1 MAEQVQAPPR
11 LVELANMQAA
21 AVEAGAVCTT
31 GLRALDAAMG
41 GGLQPGLTLIVAPQN
56 FGKTT
61 LANQL
66 FCNLRALA
74 SMERQGGVVAGD
86 PRNVWSH
93 FLSLD
98 MPPRDLEPMGRAYL
112 STLYAADR
120 GGYMTADAA
129 RLGSLDARQGET
141 SAAID
146 AALDAPHADLF
157 GGGVS
162 GRVSGEG
169 PFSAYDDDM
178 AAGGWGASGPYGPI
192 VHAIEYAESSPG
204 QREKQRE
211 HLALQ
216 DALDALADSY
226 DAALGAEAAA
236 FAALD
241 VEARERFGCSIA
253 SRGAVQLLDGGTRE
267 LSAQAADVQKRAEA
281 LAVAL
286 ERPASKR
293 LTAETREDAEAL
305 AASDAVTGC
314 APLAWLP
321 AWGPDARI
329 PRITSGPSEVE
340 ARGVVGGAVYF
351 ADYAAL
357 LGHAI
362 ACARAGEPVEEDAV
376 RDTNRAGAACRDWVN
391 ARPARAVVLACQ
403 YRGGGAARPFDYD
416 SIMGGSDLV
425 NAAGTIIVLSDESE
439 PLAAEQAEAAEALDV
454 APMLATATKT
464 RRRRKGGVARLWFD
478 GDHSRFIER
487 E

>member
-1 MAEQVQAPPR
+1 MHYR
-11 LVELANMQAA
+11 
-21 AVEAGAVCTT
+21 
-31 GLRALDAAMG
+31 LRALDAAMG

-74 SMERQGGVVAGD
+74 SMERPGGVVAGD

-141 SAAID
+141 SAAIG
-146 AALDAPHADLF
+146 AALDAPHAELF
-157 GGGVS
+157 GGRAS
-162 GRVSGEG
+162 GRVSGES

-178 AAGGWGASGPYGPI
+178 AADGWGVSGPYGP
-192 VHAIEYAESSPG
+192 VRHSVEYHESTPE

-211 HLALQ
+211 YLALQ

-226 DAALGAEAAA
+226 YAALDAEAAA

-241 VEARERFGCSIA
+241 AEARERFGCSIA
-253 SRGAVQLLDGGTRE
+253 SRGAVQMLDGGTRE
-267 LSAQAADVQKRAEA
+267 LRAHGKDMQGQADA
-281 LAVAL
+281 LAKSL

-305 AASDAVTGC
+305 AASDAVAGC
-314 APLAWLP
+314 APLVWLP

-340 ARGVVGGAVYF
+340 AHGVVGGAVYF

-362 ACARAGEPVEEDAV
+362 ACARAGERVEADAV
-376 RDTNRAGAACRDWVN
+376 RDANRAGAACRDWVN
-391 ARPARAVVLACQ
+391 GRPGRAVVLVCQ

-416 SIMGGSDLV
+416 SIMGGTDLV
-425 NAAGTIIVLSDESE
+425 NAAGTIIVLSGESE

-454 APMLATATKT
+454 APMLATVTKT
-464 RRRRKGGVARLWFD
+464 RRCRKGGVARLWFD
-478 GDHSRFIER
+478 GGHSRFIER
-487 E
+487 G